1 MLFPLLDKASLLDI
15 ALPHTNPNQGTV
27 RQFISI
33 INPMSQRRITIHQVL
48 SLPLGKTF
56 SQDIASLRTTP
67 SQQAVC
73 QFIFVISPIFQ
84 WCITIRYML
93 SLLLGKTFSQ
103 DTVSLH
109 TTPSQRAVCQFIFVI
124 SPKFHRWVTIHHN
137 LCHQSKLH
145 FLIIQRLHITMT
157 LTNHSLSLSPLS
169 HSNLIFQTS
178 TIFRAPQYKLLLMP
192 N

>member
-1 MLFPLLDKASLLDI
+1 MPFLL
-15 ALPHTNPNQGTV
+15 
-27 RQFISI
+27 
-33 INPMSQRRITIHQVL
+33 
-48 SLPLGKTF
+48 LGETF
-56 SQDIASLRTTP
+56 SQDIASLHTTP
-67 SQQAVC
+67 SPQAVC

-103 DTVSLH
+103 DIVSLH

-145 FLIIQRLHITMT
+145 FLIIQWLHIIMT

-169 HSNLIFQTS
+169 HSILIFQTS
-178 TIFRAPQYKLLLMP
+178 TIFIALQHKLLLMP